1 MGPTGTSRV
10 LQIHP
15 TRQCNLRCLHC
26 YSSSS
31 PQERDQLDVTLLCEA
46 ISDAAQEG
54 YNVVSI
60 SGGEPLLYRDL
71 TTLLRHAKGLNLRTT
86 VTSNGILLNEKRLNE
101 LKGLVDVLAISVDGK
116 PDSHDHIR
124 NADGAFARMLAR
136 LSAVRESGTPFG
148 FIFTLT
154 QYNLDE
160 LDWVA
165 EFARAQGAR
174 LLQVH
179 PLERAGNAT
188 GELFNHIPDATE
200 SSYAWLLGQ
209 QLQHQYAQA
218 FSVQVDVAFSEH
230 VKANPA
236 AVFVTPD
243 ISDQHHLTLS
253 EQVSP
258 LVIEAD
264 AQVVPIHYGFPRAY
278 AIGNLNDAPLR
289 SLLQCW
295 RRSHLPSFHA
305 LCRRL
310 YDDTVALPKPEFFN
324 WYERLAQYAEHSTCA
339 DGSDP
344 AHSLSLEPQLERS
357 TILRS
362 FGMPR

>member
-46 ISDAAQEG
+46 VSDAAREG
-54 YNVVSI
+54 FNVVSI

-86 VTSNGILLNEKRLNE
+86 VTSNGILLNEKRLND

-124 NADGAFARMLAR
+124 NADGAFTRMLAR
-136 LSAVRESGTPFG
+136 LSAVRESNIPFG

-179 PLERAGNAT
+179 PLERAGSAAS
-188 GELFNHIPDATE
+188 ELFNHIPDATE

-209 QLQHQYAQA
+209 QLQHQFEQA
-218 FSVQVDVAFSEH
+218 FTVQVDVAFSEH
-230 VKANPA
+230 IKSNPA
-236 AVFVTPD
+236 AVFATDD
-243 ISDQHHLTLS
+243 INDQRNLLLS

-264 AQVVPIHYGFPRAY
+264 AQVVPIHYGFTRAY
-278 AIGNLNDAPLR
+278 AAGNLNDAPLR
-289 SLLQCW
+289 TLLQTW
-295 RRSHLPSFHA
+295 RQSHLPSFHA

-310 YDDTVALPKPEFFN
+310 YDDTVALPTPEFFN
-324 WYERLAQYAEHSTCA
+324 WYERLAQYAERSICA
-339 DGSDP
+339 TDSDP
-344 AHSLSLEPQLERS
+344 AHVLPSEQQLKRPAL
-357 TILRS
+357 TRS